1 MLDGNIGVAIGSSA
15 VTTICGVIGLWIK
28 ARFSKTK
35 IENDPLNVDKQDKF
49 VTRGEC
55 KNYRCAMQKQID
67 NVGPALNRIFKK
79 LNENDRKSEERSIQ
93 LHRRLDPIAEKTAAH
108 QAEIAL
114 IKECFVGGKK

>member
-93 LHRRLDPIAEKTAAH
+93 LHRRLDPIVEKTASH

-114 IKECFVGGKK
+114 MKECFIGGKK